1 MLRRFHHIAR
11 PVLMLV
17 LSLYASSLLLCVECL
32 VARDTH
38 CTALVNQLLYRTL
51 LNAELST
58 ELSAELS
65 ADANSGKSSD
75 VNSDTSPNAS
85 SDGAFSHDHNTH
97 PCLSQIPAF
106 VQTISFV
113 ADTAA
118 VRVFFPS
125 VVASVSFRSLQVL
138 YRPPIA

>member
-38 CTALVNQLLYRTL
+38 CTALVNQLLYKTL
-51 LNAELST
+51 
-58 ELSAELS
+58 LSAELS

-75 VNSDTSPNAS
+75 ANSDTSPNAS
-85 SDGAFSHDHNTH
+85 SDAAFSHDHNTH

-118 VRVFFPS
+118 VRVFFLS